1 MKKKTSVL
9 LESNHR
15 KAISK
20 IMSDKG
26 CKESE
31 AIRHLL
37 DRGVDY
43 NNLVNI
49 MEVTELK
56 IFYYLRQIALLRGA
70 DFVNKIES
78 DFTEVQED
86 MLKSLREGISHVG
99 K

>member
-9 LESNHR
+9 LESSHR
-15 KAISK
+15 KAIK
-20 IMSDKG
+20 QIMTDKG

-43 NNLVNI
+43 NSLVNL

-56 IFYYLRQIALLRGA
+56 IFYYLRQIALTRGA
-70 DFVNKIES
+70 DFVNQVES
-78 DFTEVQED
+78 EFEEVRED